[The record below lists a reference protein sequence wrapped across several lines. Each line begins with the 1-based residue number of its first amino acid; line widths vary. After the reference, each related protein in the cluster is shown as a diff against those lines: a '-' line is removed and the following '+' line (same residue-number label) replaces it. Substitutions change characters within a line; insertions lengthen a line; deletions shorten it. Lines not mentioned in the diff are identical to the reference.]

1 MKKNYKTVG
10 IIVVIVLI
18 SVFLI
23 FSYARGGR
31 EELIKNNSE
40 DIFLEEEQEGTEI
53 NKKEIV
59 VEIKGEI
66 KNPDVYWVKE
76 ESIIEDLIL
85 IAGGLTEEA
94 DIESINRAEML
105 KNHQSIVIPNKNEQ
119 KTVGKISNSGKNN
132 LVNINTAS
140 VNELDSLPGIGAS
153 RAEDIVK
160 YREDNNGFKS
170 IEEIKNITGIGE
182 SIYEK
187 LKPKNKN
194 NKFV

>member
-10 IIVVIVLI
+10 IVVVIVLI
-18 SVFLI
+18 SIFLI

-40 DIFLEEEQEGTEI
+40 DIFLEEEQEGTES

-94 DIESINRAEML
+94 DVNSINRAEML

-187 LKPKNKN
+187 LKDKITI
-194 NKFV
+194 

>member
-10 IIVVIVLI
+10 IVVVIVLI
-18 SVFLI
+18 SIFLI

-40 DIFLEEEQEGTEI
+40 DIFLEEEQEGTES

-85 IAGGLTEEA
+85 IAGGLTDEA

-119 KTVGKISNSGKNN
+119 KTVGKISTSGKNN

-187 LKPKNKN
+187 LKDKITI
-194 NKFV
+194 

>member
-1 MKKNYKTVG
+1 MRKNYKTVG

-31 EELIKNNSE
+31 EDLIKNNSE
-40 DIFLEEEQEGTEI
+40 DIFLEEEQQEGTEI

-187 LKPKNKN
+187 LKDKITI
-194 NKFV
+194 

>member
-10 IIVVIVLI
+10 IVVVIVLI

-31 EELIKNNSE
+31 EDLIKNNSE
-40 DIFLEEEQEGTEI
+40 DIFLEEEQQEGTEI

-94 DIESINRAEML
+94 DVNSINRAEML

-182 SIYEK
+182 SIYGK
-187 LKPKNKN
+187 LKDKITI
-194 NKFV
+194 

>member
-10 IIVVIVLI
+10 IVVVIVLI

-31 EELIKNNSE
+31 EDLIKNNSE
-40 DIFLEEEQEGTEI
+40 DIFLEEEQQEGTEI

-94 DIESINRAEML
+94 DVNSINRAEML
-105 KNHQSIVIPNKNEQ
+105 KNHQSIVIANKNEQ

-182 SIYEK
+182 SIYGK
-187 LKPKNKN
+187 LKDKITI
-194 NKFV
+194 